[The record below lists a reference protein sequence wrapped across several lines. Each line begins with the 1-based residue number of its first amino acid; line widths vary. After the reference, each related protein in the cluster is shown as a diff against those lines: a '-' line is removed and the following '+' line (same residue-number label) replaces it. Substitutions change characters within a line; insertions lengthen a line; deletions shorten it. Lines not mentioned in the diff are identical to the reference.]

1 LGTLNREIALYKELF
16 QLGWEIHIFTF
27 DKQSYILNFPSETEN
42 FVFHSCFV
50 LALPSQ
56 LTFLN
61 ALLVPL
67 VFWRTGKQMGVVKT
81 NQSHNGWHAWWASF
95 VWQKPLIARSGFVY
109 GEQWSNRKAQRKTI
123 KQVIRCLLERMV
135 MRTACLSIVP
145 TDDLAQWCQK
155 HYKCEHR
162 RLVVLPNN
170 IDVNMFKP
178 AISCCNNS
186 NPVIIAVGRLSAEKR
201 LDMLIK
207 ACRMSRFTCE
217 IMLVGEGE
225 EAKNLSL
232 LAEKINQKVKFLGV
246 VSNDKVVDLL
256 QKADLY
262 VICSQYEG
270 HPKALAEAMACGCAC
285 VGTDSPGIRNQITD
299 QVDGIICQS
308 DITSLS
314 NALNLCLTEGNVRQR
329 LGSAARKH
337 AVEQFSLKNL
347 AFKENTILRNVVA
360 GDASLIRGAV

>member
-1 LGTLNREIALYKELF
+1 MI
-16 QLGWEIHIFTF
+16 
-27 DKQSYILNFPSETEN
+27 
-42 FVFHSCFV
+42 
-50 LALPSQ
+50 
-56 LTFLN
+56 
-61 ALLVPL
+61 
-67 VFWRTGKQMGVVKT
+67 
-81 NQSHNGWHAWWASF
+81 
-95 VWQKPLIARSGFVY
+95 
-109 GEQWSNRKAQRKTI
+109 
-123 KQVIRCLLERMV
+123 
-135 MRTACLSIVP
+135 
-145 TDDLAQWCQK
+145 
-155 HYKCEHR
+155 
-162 RLVVLPNN
+162 
-170 IDVNMFKP
+170 KP